1 MDAGQVLKLL
11 DAGFSAEEIRAL
23 MEGAKPEPEKQEPEK
38 QEQKKQEQKKK
49 EDPPKAKEAAKEEE
63 PEKKED
69 KSDKILDAIDKLTG
83 SITTFMITSTGR
95 VTPDEKTTVD
105 EVLSKIL
112 FPDGEEA

>member
-23 MEGAKPEPEKQEPEK
+23 MEGAKPEPEKKEPE
-38 QEQKKQEQKKK
+38 KQEQKKK
-49 EDPPKAKEAAKEEE
+49 EDPPKAKDAAKEEE